1 VVYASRES
9 NQETRL

>member
-1 VVYASRES
+1 VVSTSRES